1 MDYITCKE
9 GHGRWKADL
18 KIGVAYI
25 YCSYN
30 DQRAQTLDALLSSVI
45 QQLISS
51 CPTPSQTS
59 DPLLKRALAFQEDH
73 KGHSLATSDYIQLLG
88 EVVGELGRAYVLV
101 DALDEC
107 SEVDH
112 SGSNTRAT
120 LISVLLNLPIQL
132 LVTSRQLESIRD
144 LFPST
149 LELPIRPDRR
159 DIQSYIKWRISDPVY
174 GSRKLLRLTQSHEGL
189 QDHIIDEIFLKYSQ
203 M

>member
-1 MDYITCKE
+1 VDYITSKE
-9 GHGRWKADL
+9 GRGHWEADL

-59 DPLLKRALAFQEDH
+59 DPLLKRALAFQKDHEDH
-73 KGHSLATSDYIQLLG
+73 SPATSDYIQLLG
-88 EVVGELGRAYVLV
+88 DVVGELERAYVLV

-120 LISVLLNLPIQL
+120 FISVLLNLHIQL

-189 QDHIIDEIFLKYSQ
+189 QDQIINEIFLKYSQ